1 MWFIP
6 HTASARFVGD
16 QIQTWRQRA
25 LVEPL
30 NNQYI
35 RIMKN
40 DAPKVVKIHD
50 VKIDQEY
57 IQWFGE
63 IKARYRNAQ
72 IKAAVKVN
80 AEQLLFNWQLGR
92 DLVTRKAEEK
102 WGSGIVEQVSLDLQ
116 AAFPESKGFSTSN
129 LWRMKQWY
137 LFYSKESEKLAQFGR
152 EMQSVDYQIANRL
165 HQLGG
170 EIVGADKPEIDG
182 VGFPALLALIPWRH
196 HVEIVTKCKNI
207 EEALFYLVR
216 CASEGWSRNTL
227 MNCLKADYYRTS
239 GGAITNFSEMLPSP
253 QSELAQA
260 ITKDSYDFGFL
271 SLDEGYKEE
280 ALEIE
285 LEKQLT
291 RFLLELGTGF
301 SYLGRQKQIIVAGKT
316 RKLDMLF
323 FHIPLNCYIV
333 VELKTVPFQPEFAG
347 KLNFYVNAVDDLIKT
362 PSQNPTIGLLICS
375 NKDETEVQYAFKGVQ
390 TPMGVASYD
399 NVQIKQIQEQLP
411 SIEELKSRIRLL
423 EKELDKKE

>member
-1 MWFIP
+1 
-6 HTASARFVGD
+6 
-16 QIQTWRQRA
+16 
-25 LVEPL
+25 
-30 NNQYI
+30 
-35 RIMKN
+35 MKN

-116 AAFPESKGFSTSN
+116 AAFPESKGFSARN

-137 LFYSKESEKLAQFGR
+137 SFYADSLAKLPQFVA
-152 EMQSVDYQIANRL
+152 EIKPTDYQANKKL
-165 HQLGG
+165 SQVVA
-170 EIVGADKPEIDG
+170 EIRPNDSIDQEDND
-182 VGFPALLALIPWRH
+182 FPALFALVPWGH
-196 HVEIVTKCKNI
+196 HVEIIAKCRTI
-207 EEALFYLVR
+207 EEALFYIVKTI
-216 CASEGWSRNTL
+216 SGNWSRNTL
-227 MNCLKADYYRTS
+227 MNCLKADYYHTA
-239 GGAITNFSEMLPSP
+239 GGAITNFSETLPSP
-253 QSELAQA
+253 QNELAQA
-260 ITKDSYDFGFL
+260 ITKDTYDFGFL

-375 NKDETEVQYAFKGVQ
+375 SKDETEVQYAFKGVQ

-423 EKELDKKE
+423 EEELDKKK

>member
-1 MWFIP
+1 
-6 HTASARFVGD
+6 
-16 QIQTWRQRA
+16 
-25 LVEPL
+25 
-30 NNQYI
+30 
-35 RIMKN
+35 MKI
-40 DAPKVVKIHD
+40 DEAKVVKIHD

-57 IQWFGE
+57 MQWLGE

-92 DLVTRKAEEK
+92 DLVIRKAEEK

-116 AAFPESKGFSTSN
+116 AEFPESKGFSTTN
-129 LWRMKQWY
+129 LWYMKQWY
-137 LFYSKESEKLAQFGR
+137 RFYADNGQK
-152 EMQSVDYQIANRL
+152 L

-170 EIVGADKPEIDG
+170 ELQAADNQIAKKLHQIDG
-182 VGFPALLALIPWRH
+182 EIVENDEPNLTGANFPALLALIPWRH
-196 HVEIVTKCKNI
+196 HVGIVSKCKNI
-207 EEALFYLVR
+207 DEALFYIVR
-216 CASEGWSRNTL
+216 TASEGWSRNTL
-227 MNCLKADYYRTS
+227 MNCIKADYYHTS
-239 GGAITNFSEMLPSP
+239 GGAITNFSERLPSP

-260 ITKDSYDFGFL
+260 ITKDTYNFGFI
-271 SLDEGYKEE
+271 SLPKEYE
-280 ALEIE
+280 EEE
-285 LEKQLT
+285 LETELERQLT

-301 SYLGRQKQIIVAGKT
+301 AYLGRQRQIIVAGKT

-333 VELKTVPFQPEFAG
+333 VELKAVPFQPEFAW

-399 NVQIKQIQEQLP
+399 NIQVKKIQDQLP
-411 SIEELKSRIRLL
+411 SIEELKKRIRLL
-423 EKELDKKE
+423 EEELNKQK

>member
-1 MWFIP
+1 
-6 HTASARFVGD
+6 
-16 QIQTWRQRA
+16 
-25 LVEPL
+25 
-30 NNQYI
+30 
-35 RIMKN
+35 MKN

-116 AAFPESKGFSTSN
+116 AAFPESKGFSARN

-137 LFYSKESEKLAQFGR
+137 SFYADSLAKLPQFVA
-152 EMQSVDYQIANRL
+152 EIKPTDYQVNKKLSQVVA
-165 HQLGG
+165 
-170 EIVGADKPEIDG
+170 EIRPNDSIDQEDND
-182 VGFPALLALIPWRH
+182 FPALFALVPWGH
-196 HVEIVTKCKNI
+196 HVEIIAKCRTI
-207 EEALFYLVR
+207 EEALFYIVKTI
-216 CASEGWSRNTL
+216 SGNWSRNTL
-227 MNCLKADYYRTS
+227 MNCLKADYYHTA
-239 GGAITNFSEMLPSP
+239 GGAITNFSETLPSP
-253 QSELAQA
+253 QNELAQA
-260 ITKDSYDFGFL
+260 ITKDTYDFGFL

-423 EKELDKKE
+423 EEELDKKK